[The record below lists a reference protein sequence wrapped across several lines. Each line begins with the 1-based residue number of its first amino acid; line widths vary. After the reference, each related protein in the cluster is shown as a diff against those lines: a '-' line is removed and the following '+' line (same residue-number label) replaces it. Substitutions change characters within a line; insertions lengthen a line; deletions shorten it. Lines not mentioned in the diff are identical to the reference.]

1 MTILCYFEL
10 IRLRYFNIAQS
21 YYDAMTKIISFVTQK
36 GGSGKTTLC
45 VNFAVA
51 AMQSG
56 NSDCRVLIMDTDQQG
71 TAQKWF
77 ERRESAEP
85 LLLPV
90 SNTADIERAVVS
102 ARAQKF
108 DWVFI
113 DTPGRDDAAVAA
125 AIRLADFCVIPT
137 RPSSADLEATPA
149 TRETVSRLE
158 KPFAFVLTQTPPRS
172 FRITDAIRGLSL
184 MGMVCPHPIVSR
196 MAFQDAQTAGQ
207 SVLEYEIGGRAG
219 EDIKNSWTWL
229 VEKIRKVNYGKETA
243 RA

>member
-1 MTILCYFEL
+1 MTILCYFSLVEL
-10 IRLRYFNIAQS
+10 H
-21 YYDAMTKIISFVTQK
+21 YDAMTKIISFVTQK

-56 NSDCRVLIMDTDQQG
+56 NSTKRVLIIDTDKQG

-77 ERRESAEP
+77 ERREFSEP

-90 SNTADIERAVVS
+90 TNIADIEKAVES
-102 ARAQKF
+102 AKAQKF

-113 DTPGRDDAAVAA
+113 DTPGKDDAAVAA
-125 AIRLADFCVIPT
+125 AIRLADFCIIPT
-137 RPSSADLEATPA
+137 RPSSADLEATPV
-149 TRETVSRLE
+149 TRETISRLD
-158 KPFAFVLTQTPPRS
+158 KPFAFVLMQTPPRS
-172 FRITDAIRGLSL
+172 FRIADAAKGLSL
-184 MGMVCPHPIVSR
+184 MGMVCPYPIVSR

-219 EDIKNSWTWL
+219 DDIKNSWTWL

>member
-1 MTILCYFEL
+1 
-10 IRLRYFNIAQS
+10 
-21 YYDAMTKIISFVTQK
+21 MTKIISFVTQK

-51 AMQSG
+51 ARQSG
-56 NSDCRVLIMDTDQQG
+56 GTKKRVLIIDTDRQG

-77 ERRESAEP
+77 ERRENPEP
-85 LLLPV
+85 MLLPV
-90 SNTADIERAVVS
+90 SSTADIEKAVES
-102 ARAQKF
+102 ARVQKF

-125 AIRLADFCVIPT
+125 AIRLADFCIIPT

-149 TRETVSRLE
+149 TRETVSRLG
-158 KPFAFVLTQTPPRS
+158 KPFAFVLTQTPARS
-172 FRITDAIRGLSL
+172 FRIADATKGLSL

-196 MAFQDAQTAGQ
+196 TAFQDAQTAGQ
-207 SVLEYEIGGRAG
+207 SVLEYEIGGRAS
-219 EDIKNSWTWL
+219 DDVKNSWIWL
-229 VEKIRKVNYGKETA
+229 VEKIRKVNYGKEAA

>member
-1 MTILCYFEL
+1 
-10 IRLRYFNIAQS
+10 
-21 YYDAMTKIISFVTQK
+21 MTKIISFVTQK

-56 NSDCRVLIMDTDQQG
+56 NSRTRVLIIDTDKQG

-77 ERRESAEP
+77 ERREQNDP
-85 LLLPV
+85 PLLPV
-90 SNTADIERAVVS
+90 ANTADIEKAALS
-102 ARAQKF
+102 ARAQNF

-113 DTPGRDDAAVAA
+113 DTPGKDDAAVAA
-125 AIRLADFCVIPT
+125 AIRLSDFCIIPT

-172 FRITDAIRGLSL
+172 FRITDAAKGLGL
-184 MGMVCPHPIVSR
+184 MGMVCPYPIVSR
-196 MAFQDAQTAGQ
+196 MVFQDAQTAGQ

-219 EDIKNSWTWL
+219 DDIKNAWTWL